1 MTETLLERVHYG
13 AARRTRAL
21 RDEAARRAEMEWL
34 RGVCSHY
41 EIQELYV
48 EADYYE
54 SEWDRLMLS
63 YVNAWSMAEA
73 HRCYVEVRAA
83 HVHPVELDTLLDHSR
98 WLDAPEHSLD
108 TSVVEA
114 ALDDHGAH
122 APPVALVATSNNNGG
137 PPT

>member
-13 AARRTRAL
+13 AAQRAKAH
-21 RDEAARRAEMEWL
+21 RDEAARRAEMEWI
-34 RGVCSHY
+34 RGVVSHD
-41 EIQELYV
+41 ELRALYV

-54 SEWDRLMLS
+54 AEWDRFMLNVVS
-63 YVNAWSMAEA
+63 AWHMAEA
-73 HRCYVEVRAA
+73 HRQLIEARTTDA
-83 HVHPVELDTLLDHSR
+83 PSIELDVLLDHVA
-98 WLDAPEHSLD
+98 WLDTPEHSFD

-122 APPVALVATSNNNGG
+122 APPVVLVATSTNGG